1 MLLRLFASLS
11 IILLCCG
18 CMCCNWLQY
27 RHNKI
32 TTCCIYQRCPFSRC
46 PSVSTFN
53 AHTFIYFV
61 GWLCFFCRPLVCWL
75 SYYVFTLYLSVY
87 HFALFLRFHN
97 TKAKTHK
104 QRSKYCAVSM
114 LCAVVTLSIL
124 STLSV
129 AHISKTSIVNATIYF
144 ATMQLNFQSPL
155 IFLLKTLQ
163 IYNTFSYTQVFF
175 RKKFLETS

>member
-32 TTCCIYQRCPFSRC
+32 TTCCIYQRRPFSRC

-124 STLSV
+124 STLSI

-144 ATMQLNFQSPL
+144 ATMQPMFQRPLVSFRIRCKYTTHFGICNF
-155 IFLLKTLQ
+155 
-163 IYNTFSYTQVFF
+163 FF
-175 RKKFLETS
+175 AF